1 MIKKIFFSE
10 LKKKNK
16 VFIIAEIGSGH
27 LGKIGRAF
35 KLIDIASKAGVD
47 AIKFQTF
54 KAEEMAT
61 LNTKY
66 NRIEKHPYNL
76 FSRWKDLEFPFKYYK
91 KVINYCKKKKIIFMT
106 SVFGTESLNFT
117 NKFNSII
124 KITSFDL
131 NYFELL
137 DEAIKSKKPI
147 LVSTGISNEKMIK
160 KLINFFKDKKFKN
173 YAIMHCGSSYPLRFE
188 DANLNY
194 IKKLNKKFPNN
205 PVGYSDHTQNIS
217 SSIAAVAL
225 GAKII
230 EKHIT
235 ISQKDKFPDAFF
247 SLEFKN
253 LDLMVRNIRELEKSL
268 GEEKKII
275 SKSIMQN
282 KKAMR
287 SYYAVN
293 FIKKNTIIKKGMF
306 KALRPRVPG
315 SIEIHEFHNFLN
327 KKLNR
332 NIEKYDILKKKYI
345 NF

>member
-1 MIKKIFFSE
+1 MIKNNFFNK
-10 LKKKNK
+10 LKQSNK

-27 LGKIGRAF
+27 LGKISRAF
-35 KLIDIASKAGVD
+35 RLIDIASKAGAD
-47 AIKFQTF
+47 AVKFQTF

-61 LNTKY
+61 LNNKY
-66 NRIEKHPYNL
+66 NKIEKYPFNL
-76 FSRWKDLEFPFKYYK
+76 FNRWRDLEFSFENYK

-117 NKFNSII
+117 KKFNSII
-124 KITSFDL
+124 KISSFDL

-137 DEAIKSKKPI
+137 DEAIKARKPI
-147 LVSTGISNEKMIK
+147 LISTGISNEKMIE
-160 KLINFFKDKKFKN
+160 KLINFFKAKKFKN
-173 YAIMHCGSSYPLRFE
+173 YALMHCGSCYPLRFE

-205 PVGYSDHTQNIS
+205 PIGYSDHTLNIS

-247 SLEFKN
+247 SLEYKN
-253 LDLMVRNIRELEKSL
+253 LDLMVRNIRELESSL
-268 GEEKKII
+268 GKEKKII

-293 FIKKNTIIKKGMF
+293 FLKKNTIIKKGMF
-306 KALRPRVPG
+306 KALRPRVSG
-315 SIEIHEFHNFLN
+315 AIEIHEFYNFLN

-332 NIEKYDILKKKYI
+332 NIKKYGLLKKNYI
-345 NF
+345 DY

>member
-1 MIKKIFFSE
+1 MIKKNFFSE
-10 LKKKNK
+10 LKKKKK

-27 LGKIGRAF
+27 LGKINRAF
-35 KLIDIASKAGVD
+35 KLIDIASKSGVD

-61 LNTKY
+61 LNSKY
-66 NRIEKHPYNL
+66 NKIEKYPYNL

-160 KLINFFKDKKFKN
+160 KLVNFFKYKKFKN
-173 YAIMHCGSSYPLRFE
+173 YALMHCGSSYPLRFE

-194 IKKLNKKFPNN
+194 IKKLIKKFPNS
-205 PVGYSDHTQNIS
+205 PIGYSDHTQNIS

-235 ISQKDKFPDAFF
+235 ISKKDKFPDAFF

-268 GEEKKII
+268 GKEKKII

-327 KKLNR
+327 KKLNCS
-332 NIEKYDILKKKYI
+332 IKKYGLLKKKYI